1 MNVPAVAQ
9 YALFLIIVFALVTPV
24 GAYLGRVFTGERTFL
39 DRTLVPIERAIHR
52 LGGIDPA
59 HRMSW
64 TQYARAFV
72 LFGAAGTLLLY
83 GLLRVQS
90 TWYDAAHLNTPMTPD
105 LALNTAISFATTTTW
120 QAYAGESTMSYSLQ
134 LIGLAAQNFLAGAAG
149 LAVGIAFIRGIAAEG
164 EGLLGNFWVDVVRSL
179 LWVLLPLSLVGGL
192 VLIAAGVP
200 MTFEPSLLVRGLE
213 GGAQTIARGPVAA
226 LEMIK
231 QLGTNGGGFFN
242 ANGAHPFE
250 NPTPLTNFIE
260 LLGIAVLPASL
271 TYTFGRMTGRQRDGW
286 LIFGVMTLF
295 TAGGLAATHA
305 AESAQSPALASVALA
320 PGGNMEGKE
329 TRFGVGASA
338 LAAVI
343 TSNGATGS
351 YNAMHDSFNPLGGAV
366 PLVNMLL
373 GEINYGGLGTGL
385 ISMLMIAL
393 LGLFVTGL
401 MVGRSPSYCGKALGP
416 RELQFIALYTVIAP
430 VVILSL
436 TAITVVAAPGRAGL
450 TTNQGA
456 HGFTEILFAYASAF
470 ANNGQNFAG
479 LSANTPFY
487 NNMTAIAM
495 MLGRFGL
502 AIPALALAGSF
513 AAARRREG
521 AEVGTVPTSSLLFG
535 GVMVSTAIIVGAL
548 SFFPALALGP
558 IVEHLSMR

>member
-1 MNVPAVAQ
+1 
-9 YALFLIIVFALVTPV
+9 
-24 GAYLGRVFTGERTFL
+24 
-39 DRTLVPIERAIHR
+39 
-52 LGGIDPA
+52 
-59 HRMSW
+59 
-64 TQYARAFV
+64 
-72 LFGAAGTLLLY
+72 
-83 GLLRVQS
+83 
-90 TWYDAAHLNTPMTPD
+90 
-105 LALNTAISFATTTTW
+105 
-120 QAYAGESTMSYSLQ
+120 
-134 LIGLAAQNFLAGAAG
+134 
-149 LAVGIAFIRGIAAEG
+149 
-164 EGLLGNFWVDVVRSL
+164 
-179 LWVLLPLSLVGGL
+179 
-192 VLIAAGVP
+192 
-200 MTFEPSLLVRGLE
+200 MTFGPYLLVHGLE
-213 GGAQTIARGPVAA
+213 GGEQTIARGPVAA
-226 LEMIK
+226 LEIIK

-250 NPTPLTNFIE
+250 NPTPLTNFVE
-260 LLGIAVLPASL
+260 LLGIAVLPAAL
-271 TYTFGRMTGRQRDGW
+271 TYTFGQMIGRQRDGW
-286 LIFGVMTLF
+286 LIFGVMTLL
-295 TAGGLAATHA
+295 TAGGLVATHA
-305 AESAQSPALASVALA
+305 AEFAQSPALASVALA
-320 PGGNMEGKE
+320 DGGNMEGKE
-329 TRFGVGASA
+329 TRFGVGGSA

-351 YNAMHDSFNPLGGAV
+351 YNAMHDSFTPLGGAV

-385 ISMLMIAL
+385 VSMLMIAL
-393 LGLFVTGL
+393 LGLFITGL

-416 RELQFIALYTVIAP
+416 RELQLIALYTVVAP
-430 VVILSL
+430 VAILVL
-436 TAITVVAAPGRAGL
+436 TAITVVAAPGLAGL

-479 LSANTPFY
+479 LSANSPFY

-513 AAARRREG
+513 ASAPRREG

-535 GVMVSTAIIVGAL
+535 GVMISTAVIVGAL